1 MVTYGSLSVEP
12 FSCLKINNNS
22 GQRKKAYVRMDGEQ
36 LGAGDVHTTEDKCC
50 RHMPLV
56 LEQVLLEKGESRGH
70 AAFSPRI
77 E

>member
-1 MVTYGSLSVEP
+1 
-12 FSCLKINNNS
+12 
-22 GQRKKAYVRMDGEQ
+22 MDGEQ